1 MAMRRIV
8 REPVAIAILAKAPV
22 PGFAKTRLIPALGA
36 EGAAALQS
44 RLIAHTAATAAAA
57 RIGDMTLWA
66 LPDASHPVF
75 QSAKTR
81 YGIALARQPPGDLGQ
96 RIFAALAAAHGP
108 ALVIGTDSPALTPE
122 HLRACAEP
130 LREGI
135 DVVAIPAEDGG
146 YVLLGARC
154 PDVRLFLDMPWG
166 TPGVMSETRSRL
178 ARLGFSWR
186 EPARLWDLDRPNDLA
201 RLAEINFA

>member
-1 MAMRRIV
+1 MV
-8 REPVAIAILAKAPV
+8 REPVAIAILARAPV

-44 RLIAHTAATAAAA
+44 RLIAHTVATAAAA
-57 RIGDMTLWA
+57 RIGDTTLWA
-66 LPDASHPVF
+66 LPDDSHPDF

-81 YGIALARQPPGDLGQ
+81 HGIALARQPPGDLGQ
-96 RIFAALAAAHGP
+96 RMFAALAAAHGP

-135 DVVAIPAEDGG
+135 DVVSIPAEDGG
-146 YVLLGARC
+146 YVLLGAQC
-154 PDVRLFLDMPWG
+154 PDMRLFLDMPWG

-178 ARLGFSWR
+178 ARLGLSWR
-186 EPARLWDLDRPNDLA
+186 EPARLWDLDRPDDLA
-201 RLAEINFA
+201 RLAEINLA